1 MRGSTTLFL
10 MLVAGLPPDGSR
22 ARRSR
27 LDVRRAHLLHASQ
40 VTLPLMLP
48 MLLATWMYSFIG
60 TLDDFETP
68 LLIGLP
74 AQIYLLP
81 TVIYFTAYLSSA
93 WGLAAAYATIF
104 LLISVIMVVIYH
116 RVVLRRT
123 EPVRDR
129 LREGLQAA
137 ADRARQNALAR
148 AGARRSSTS
157 SWRCCCRC

>member
-1 MRGSTTLFL
+1 MSGARNSYTL
-10 MLVAGLPPDGSR
+10 R
-22 ARRSR
+22 T
-27 LDVRRAHLLHASQ
+27 

-68 LLIGLP
+68 LLVGLP

-81 TVIYFTAYLSSA
+81 TVIYFTAYLSQS

-104 LLISVIMVVIYH
+104 LLISVLLVVLYH

-123 EPVRDR
+123 IDR
-129 LREGLQAA
+129 VSLLYGPEHPSVVGLEQVLASFPGLAPYYERLGIDTGAGSPAGSAA
-137 ADRARQNALAR
+137 
-148 AGARRSSTS
+148 STQ
-157 SWRCCCRC
+157 